1 MLCANKRCFAL
12 LAVVTSVSYAADE
25 AYVAEIQKWRQEND
39 DFLRS
44 ERSPLRL
51 VGRFQVEEGDSRL
64 GSDPASTIVFPDRAP
79 GQTGTLAR
87 RGGAFS
93 FEAAKGTPVTVN
105 GQPLTGATS
114 VKVAKPPAPSD
125 RISTGD
131 FSFAIRPL
139 GDDYYLLLQ
148 DSQALS
154 SVSSKGPDVF
164 QSTRVTKWKRS
175 SMLIRNKKKFSCPTR
190 VAQPRCSQVPAM
202 SCSSLWDKRPD

>member
-105 GQPLTGATS
+105 GQPLTGAIGS
-114 VKVAKPPAPSD
+114 HQHWRFLVRDPAP
-125 RISTGD
+125 R
-131 FSFAIRPL
+131 RR
-139 GDDYYLLLQ
+139 LLL
-148 DSQALS
+148 APPGLP
-154 SVSSKGPDVF
+154 KLF
-164 QSTRVTKWKRS
+164 LR
-175 SMLIRNKKKFSCPTR
+175 
-190 VAQPRCSQVPAM
+190 
-202 SCSSLWDKRPD
+202 